1 MGTRLAALLFAFF
14 FFTVAWEDVAHAQGA
29 AMFTVRLS
37 PLPVDGPPMMA
48 TIAGLGAA
56 TASLVGTR
64 LSIQGTFQGL
74 KSPATQ
80 LKLYRG
86 LRGLRGSAVLDLP
99 PPSHAVAGKFSVSVD
114 LSASQ
119 VEDLHRSRLYLQ
131 LHSEKAPDGNLWGWL
146 LPQENK

>member
-1 MGTRLAALLFAFF
+1 MGKRLVALLCASLV
-14 FFTVAWEDVAHAQGA
+14 VAGAQAAHAQGA
-29 AMFTVRLS
+29 RTFTVRLS

-56 TASLVGTR
+56 TASLAGNR
-64 LSIQGTFQGL
+64 LTIEGTFQGL

-86 LRGLRGSAVLDLP
+86 LRGVRGAAVRDLPAPPSAV
-99 PPSHAVAGKFSVSVD
+99 SGKFSASVE

-119 VEDLHRSRLYLQ
+119 VEDLNQSRLYLQ

-146 LPQENK
+146 LPQENKR